1 MRVRTWVV
9 SFVAVV
15 ALSPLAALAQSRSV
29 ELSCVNKSGE
39 NMYRAADGSV
49 VWTASCGHVSVCADA
64 TVTLG
69 STPNSGVIRW
79 YGGGSCHVV
88 NAALKSR
95 PDGRKTKGATSA
107 PPAAAQSGASKRRKR

>member
-9 SFVAVV
+9 SFVAAAV
-15 ALSPLAALAQSRSV
+15 ASASAAQSQSRSV

-49 VWTASCGHVSVCADA
+49 VWTASCGHESRCADA
-64 TVTLG
+64 TVTIG

-79 YGGGSCHVV
+79 IGGGSCHVV

-95 PDGRKTKGATSA
+95 PDGRKKRSTGGVPEGS
-107 PPAAAQSGASKRRKR
+107 AAAGSSRRRKS

>member
-9 SFVAVV
+9 SFAAVAALSQVAV
-15 ALSPLAALAQSRSV
+15 LAQSRSV

-49 VWTASCGHVSVCADA
+49 VWTASCGHESRCADA
-64 TVTLG
+64 VVTIG
-69 STPNSGVIRW
+69 STPSSGVIRW

-88 NAALKSR
+88 NAALKSGQN
-95 PDGRKTKGATSA
+95 GRKKGGATTGS
-107 PPAAAQSGASKRRKR
+107 SRRRKS

>member
-1 MRVRTWVV
+1 MRVSTWII
-9 SFVAVV
+9 SFAAAL
-15 ALSPLAALAQSRSV
+15 ALSPLAARAGSRTV

-49 VWTASCGHVSVCADA
+49 VWTASCGQESRCADA
-64 TVTLG
+64 AVTVG

-88 NAALKSR
+88 NASFSR
-95 PDGRKTKGATSA
+95 ASSRDTG
-107 PPAAAQSGASKRRKR
+107 SGSTAGKKRTRPRS

>member
-1 MRVRTWVV
+1 MRVSTWIV
-9 SFVAVV
+9 SFVAAAV
-15 ALSPLAALAQSRSV
+15 LSPVAASAQSRSV

-49 VWTASCGHVSVCADA
+49 VWTASCGHASVCADA

-88 NAALKSR
+88 NAVLKSG
-95 PDGRKTKGATSA
+95 PSGRHKKGAGTGSS
-107 PPAAAQSGASKRRKR
+107 QRRKS

>member
-1 MRVRTWVV
+1 MRVSTWIV
-9 SFVAVV
+9 SFT
-15 ALSPLAALAQSRSV
+15 AALALSALAAHAGSRTV

-49 VWTASCGHVSVCADA
+49 VWTASCGQESRCSDASV
-64 TVTLG
+64 TVG

-88 NAALKSR
+88 NATFSR
-95 PDGRKTKGATSA
+95 AASRGAGGSGATA
-107 PPAAAQSGASKRRKR
+107 KKRTRPRS

>member
-1 MRVRTWVV
+1 MRVSTWIV
-9 SFVAVV
+9 SFAAV
-15 ALSPLAALAQSRSV
+15 LAISTAAGWAESRRV

-49 VWTASCGHVSVCADA
+49 VWTASCGHESRCADA
-64 TVTLG
+64 TVTVG

-88 NAALKSR
+88 NASFSR
-95 PDGRKTKGATSA
+95 
-107 PPAAAQSGASKRRKR
+107 AAQSGGGKKKKTGGRP

>member
-9 SFVAVV
+9 SFVAAA
-15 ALSPLAALAQSRSV
+15 ALSPLAAFAQSRSV

-49 VWTASCGHVSVCADA
+49 VWTASCGHTSVCADA
-64 TVTLG
+64 VVTLG

-88 NAALKSR
+88 NAVLR
-95 PDGRKTKGATSA
+95 PSPSGRKKGGAATGS
-107 PPAAAQSGASKRRKR
+107 SRRRKS